1 MIMTILTEPRNFEH
15 VGIDLGY
22 NDIEAETT
30 SSGRKYK
37 CPNGVSY
44 PSVTT
49 VLSILSE
56 DGIRAWRKRVGE
68 VEANKISHRAAT
80 RGTAV
85 HAIVEDYIN
94 NKPNYTEG
102 YMPNVVENFN
112 DIKGIL
118 DERIGKVY
126 AQEVP
131 LYSDH
136 LGLAGRVDC
145 VAEFDGVLSIV
156 DFKTSRKLKKKEWI
170 EGYFIQESAYAVMW
184 EERTGMPITNLV
196 TIISVDGAEAQV
208 FKEHRDNWTPKLLE
222 TIDEYAKRKM
232 FGH

>member
-1 MIMTILTEPRNFEH
+1 MSILTPPRKFEH

-22 NDIEAETT
+22 DDILAETT
-30 SSGRKYK
+30 STGRKYQ
-37 CPNGVSY
+37 CPDGVSY

-56 DGIRAWRKRVGE
+56 DAIRAWRKRVGE

-85 HAIVEDYIN
+85 HSIIEDYIN
-94 NKPNYTEG
+94 NKEDYTEG
-102 YMPNVVENFN
+102 YMPNVIENFK
-112 DIKGIL
+112 DVKGIL

-131 LYSDH
+131 LYSSH

-184 EERTGMPITNLV
+184 EERTGIPIVNLV
-196 TIISVDGAEAQV
+196 TIISVDGEEAQV
-208 FKEHRDNWTPKLLE
+208 FKEHRDNWTPKLIE

>member
-1 MIMTILTEPRNFEH
+1 MSILTPPRIFEH
-15 VGIDLGY
+15 AEIDLGY
-22 NDIEAETT
+22 TDIVAESTP
-30 SSGRKYK
+30 SGRKYK
-37 CPNGVSY
+37 CPNGLSY

-56 DGIRAWRKRVGE
+56 DAIRAWRKRVGE
-68 VEANKISHRAAT
+68 AEANKISHRAAT

-85 HAIVEDYIN
+85 HSIIEDYIN
-94 NKPNYTEG
+94 NKEDYLEG
-102 YMPNVVENFN
+102 YMPNVIENFK
-112 DIKGIL
+112 DVKGIL

-131 LYSDH
+131 LYSTH

-170 EGYFIQESAYAVMW
+170 EGYFIQETAYAIMW
-184 EERTGMPITNLV
+184 EERTGMPITNIV
-196 TIISVDGAEAQV
+196 TIISVDGEEAQV
-208 FKEHRDNWTPKLLE
+208 FKEHRDNWAPKLIE

>member
-1 MIMTILTEPRNFEH
+1 MTILTSRRNFEH

-22 NDIEAETT
+22 DDILAETT
-30 SSGRKYK
+30 DAGRKYK

-56 DGIRAWRKRVGE
+56 DAIRAWRKKVGE
-68 VEANKISHRAAT
+68 EEANKISHRAAT

-85 HAIVEDYIN
+85 HSIIEDYIN

-136 LGLAGRVDC
+136 LQLAGRVDC

-170 EGYFIQESAYAVMW
+170 EGYFIQESAYAIMW

-196 TIISVDGAEAQV
+196 TIISVDGEEAQV
-208 FKEHRDNWTPKLLE
+208 FKEHRDNWAPKLLE

>member
-1 MIMTILTEPRNFEH
+1 MTMTILTPPRRFEH

-22 NDIEAETT
+22 DDILAETT
-30 SSGRKYK
+30 DSGRKYK

-56 DGIRAWRKRVGE
+56 DAIRAWRKKVGE
-68 VEANKISHRAAT
+68 EEANKISHRAAT

-85 HAIVEDYIN
+85 HSIIEDYIN
-94 NKPNYTEG
+94 NKEDYTEG
-102 YMPNVVENFN
+102 YMPNVIENFK
-112 DIKGIL
+112 DVKGIL

-170 EGYFIQESAYAVMW
+170 EGYFIQESAYAIMW
-184 EERTGMPITNLV
+184 EERTGMPIVNLV
-196 TIISVDGAEAQV
+196 TIISVDGEEAQV
-208 FKEHRDNWTPKLLE
+208 FKEHRDNWAPKLIE
-222 TIDEYAKRKM
+222 TINEYKTRKI

>member
-1 MIMTILTEPRNFEH
+1 MSILTPPRKFEH

-22 NDIEAETT
+22 DDILAETT
-30 SSGRKYK
+30 STGRKYQ
-37 CPNGVSY
+37 CPDGVSY

-56 DGIRAWRKRVGE
+56 DAIRAWRKRIGE

-85 HAIVEDYIN
+85 HSIIEDYIN
-94 NKPNYTEG
+94 NKEDYTEG
-102 YMPNVVENFN
+102 YMPNVIENFK
-112 DIKGIL
+112 DVKGIL

-131 LYSDH
+131 LYSSH

-184 EERTGMPITNLV
+184 EERTGMPIVNLV
-196 TIISVDGAEAQV
+196 TIISVDGEEAQV
-208 FKEHRDNWTPKLLE
+208 FKEHRDNWTPKLIE

>member
-1 MIMTILTEPRNFEH
+1 MTILTPPRKFEH

-22 NDIEAETT
+22 ADISAETT
-30 SSGRKYK
+30 DTGRKYK
-37 CPNGVSY
+37 CPNGISY

-56 DGIRAWRKRVGE
+56 DAIRAWRKRVGE
-68 VEANKISHRAAT
+68 EEANKISHRAAT

-94 NKPNYTEG
+94 NKENYTEG
-102 YMPNVVENFN
+102 YMPNVIENFK

-131 LYSDH
+131 LYSEH
-136 LGLAGRVDC
+136 LELAGRVDC

-170 EGYFIQESAYAVMW
+170 EGYFIQESAYAIMW
-184 EERTGMPITNLV
+184 EERTGMPITNIV
-196 TIISVDGAEAQV
+196 TIISVDGEPAQV
-208 FKEHRDNWTPKLLE
+208 FKEHRDNWAPKLLE
-222 TIDEYAKRKM
+222 TINEYKTRKM

>member
-1 MIMTILTEPRNFEH
+1 MSILTPPRKFEH

-22 NDIEAETT
+22 DDILAETT
-30 SSGRKYK
+30 STGRKYQ
-37 CPNGVSY
+37 CPDGISY

-56 DGIRAWRKRVGE
+56 DAIRAWRKRVGE

-85 HAIVEDYIN
+85 HSIIEDYIN
-94 NKPNYTEG
+94 NKEDYTEG
-102 YMPNVVENFN
+102 YMPNVIENFK
-112 DIKGIL
+112 DVKGIL

-131 LYSDH
+131 LYSSH

-184 EERTGMPITNLV
+184 EERTGMPIVNLV
-196 TIISVDGAEAQV
+196 TIISVDGEEAQV
-208 FKEHRDNWTPKLLE
+208 FKEHRDNWTPKLIE

>member
-1 MIMTILTEPRNFEH
+1 MSNILTPARKFEH
-15 VGIDLGY
+15 IGVDLGY
-22 NDIEAETT
+22 DDINAETT
-30 SSGRKYK
+30 DTGRKYK
-37 CPNGVSY
+37 CPNGISY

-56 DGIRAWRKRVGE
+56 DAIRAWRKRVGE
-68 VEANKISHRAAT
+68 EEANKISHRAAT

-85 HAIVEDYIN
+85 HSIIEDYIN
-94 NKPNYTEG
+94 NKEDYSEG
-102 YMPNVVENFN
+102 YMPNVIENFK
-112 DIKGIL
+112 DVKGIL

-131 LYSDH
+131 LYSEH
-136 LGLAGRVDC
+136 LELAGRVDC

-170 EGYFIQESAYAVMW
+170 EGYFIQESAYAIMW
-184 EERTGMPITNLV
+184 EERTGIPIVNLV
-196 TIISVDGAEAQV
+196 TIISVDGEEAQV
-208 FKEHRDNWTPKLLE
+208 FKEHRDNWAPKLLE
-222 TIDEYAKRKM
+222 TINEYKTRKM

>member
-1 MIMTILTEPRNFEH
+1 MSNILTPAKKFEH
-15 VGIDLGY
+15 IGVDLGY
-22 NDIEAETT
+22 EDINAETT
-30 SSGRKYK
+30 DTGRKYK
-37 CPNGVSY
+37 CPNGMSY

-56 DGIRAWRKRVGE
+56 DAIRAWRKRVGE
-68 VEANKISHRAAT
+68 EEANKISHRAAT

-85 HAIVEDYIN
+85 HSIIEDYIN
-94 NKPNYTEG
+94 NKEDYSEG
-102 YMPNVVENFN
+102 YMPNVIENFK

-131 LYSDH
+131 LYSEH
-136 LGLAGRVDC
+136 LELAGRVDC

-156 DFKTSRKLKKKEWI
+156 DFKTSRKLKKKKWI
-170 EGYFIQESAYAVMW
+170 EGYFIQESAYAIMW
-184 EERTGMPITNLV
+184 EERTGTPIVNLV
-196 TIISVDGAEAQV
+196 TIISVDGEEAQV
-208 FKEHRDNWTPKLLE
+208 FKEHRDNWAPKLLE
-222 TIDEYAKRKM
+222 TINEYKTRKM

>member
-1 MIMTILTEPRNFEH
+1 MSILTPPRIFEH
-15 VGIDLGY
+15 AEIDLGY
-22 NDIEAETT
+22 TDIVAESTP
-30 SSGRKYK
+30 SGRKYK
-37 CPNGVSY
+37 CPNGLSY

-56 DGIRAWRKRVGE
+56 DAIRAWRKRVGE
-68 VEANKISHRAAT
+68 AEANKISHRAAT

-85 HAIVEDYIN
+85 HSIIEDYIN
-94 NKPNYTEG
+94 NKEDYLEG
-102 YMPNVVENFN
+102 YMPNVIENFK
-112 DIKGIL
+112 DVKGIL
-118 DERIGKVY
+118 DKRIGKVY

-131 LYSDH
+131 LYSTH

-170 EGYFIQESAYAVMW
+170 EGYFIQETAYAIMW
-184 EERTGMPITNLV
+184 EERTGMPITNIV
-196 TIISVDGAEAQV
+196 TIISVDGEEAQV
-208 FKEHRDNWTPKLLE
+208 FKEHRDNWAPKLIE

>member
-1 MIMTILTEPRNFEH
+1 MSNILTPAKKFKH
-15 VGIDLGY
+15 IGVDLGY
-22 NDIEAETT
+22 DDINAETT
-30 SSGRKYK
+30 DTGRKYK
-37 CPNGVSY
+37 CPNGISY

-56 DGIRAWRKRVGE
+56 DAIRAWRKRVGE
-68 VEANKISHRAAT
+68 EEANKISHRAAT

-85 HAIVEDYIN
+85 HSIIEDYIN
-94 NKPNYTEG
+94 NKEDYSEG
-102 YMPNVVENFN
+102 YMPNVIENFK
-112 DIKGIL
+112 DVKGIL

-131 LYSDH
+131 LYSEH
-136 LGLAGRVDC
+136 LELAGRVDC

-170 EGYFIQESAYAVMW
+170 EGYFIQESAYAIMW
-184 EERTGMPITNLV
+184 EERTGIPIVNLV
-196 TIISVDGAEAQV
+196 TIISVDGEEAQV
-208 FKEHRDNWTPKLLE
+208 FKEHRDNWAPKLLE
-222 TIDEYAKRKM
+222 TINEYKTRKM

>member
-1 MIMTILTEPRNFEH
+1 MSILTPPRKFEH

-22 NDIEAETT
+22 DDILAETT
-30 SSGRKYK
+30 STGRKYQ
-37 CPNGVSY
+37 CPDGVSY

-56 DGIRAWRKRVGE
+56 DAIRAWRKRVGE

-85 HAIVEDYIN
+85 HSIIEDYIN
-94 NKPNYTEG
+94 NKEDYTEG
-102 YMPNVVENFN
+102 YMPNVIENFK
-112 DIKGIL
+112 DVKGIL

-131 LYSDH
+131 LYSSH

-184 EERTGMPITNLV
+184 EERTGMPIVNLV
-196 TIISVDGAEAQV
+196 TIISVDGEEAQV
-208 FKEHRDNWTPKLLE
+208 FKEHRDNWTPKLIE

>member
-1 MIMTILTEPRNFEH
+1 MSNILTPARKFEH
-15 VGIDLGY
+15 IGVDLGY
-22 NDIEAETT
+22 EDINAETT
-30 SSGRKYK
+30 DTGRKYK
-37 CPNGVSY
+37 CPNGMSY

-56 DGIRAWRKRVGE
+56 DAIRAWRKRVGE
-68 VEANKISHRAAT
+68 EEANKISHRAAT

-85 HAIVEDYIN
+85 HSIIEDYIN
-94 NKPNYTEG
+94 NKEDYSEG
-102 YMPNVVENFN
+102 YMPNVIENFK

-131 LYSDH
+131 LYSEH
-136 LGLAGRVDC
+136 LELAGRVDC

-156 DFKTSRKLKKKEWI
+156 DFKTSRKLKKKKWI
-170 EGYFIQESAYAVMW
+170 EGYFIQESAYAIMW
-184 EERTGMPITNLV
+184 EERTGTPIVNLV
-196 TIISVDGAEAQV
+196 TIISVDGEEAQV
-208 FKEHRDNWTPKLLE
+208 FKEHRDNWAPKLLE
-222 TIDEYAKRKM
+222 TINEYKTRKM